1 MANKKIFR
9 SQRAPQA
16 KGPYSQAVT
25 HRGLLYVSGQIPVDP
40 ATGAPVRATIEE
52 ETDMTLNNLK
62 LIVEDA
68 GSTMD
73 DVLKVTCYLADI
85 EDFPRFNEVYA
96 KHFPFNE
103 VYAKH
108 FPQFPPARTT
118 IQAGKLPLDV
128 QVEIDA
134 IVALP
139 YKKPTRTAK
148 RSGNNKKERS

>member
-1 MANKKIFR
+1 MANKRIFR

-40 ATGAPVRATIEE
+40 ATGTAVRATIEE

-62 LIVEDA
+62 FIVEDA

-85 EDFPRFNEVYA
+85 EDFPR
-96 KHFPFNE
+96 FNE

-139 YKKPTRTAK
+139 YKKPARTVK
-148 RSGNNKKERS
+148 RPRKITEDKSE

>member
-1 MANKKIFR
+1 MANKRIFR
-9 SQRAPQA
+9 SQKAPQA
-16 KGPYSQAVT
+16 KGPYSQGVT
-25 HRGLLYVSGQIPVDP
+25 HRGLLYVSGQLPVDP
-40 ATGAPVRATIEE
+40 ETGTPVRASIEE
-52 ETDMTLNNLK
+52 ETNITLNNLK

-85 EDFPRFNEVYA
+85 EDFPRFNEAYA
-96 KHFPFNE
+96 K
-103 VYAKH
+103 Y

-128 QVEIDA
+128 QIEIDA

-139 YKKPTRTAK
+139 YKKPGGARRPK
-148 RSGNNKKERS
+148 KKIEGNSE

>member
-9 SQRAPQA
+9 SQRAPQT

-40 ATGAPVRATIEE
+40 ATGTPVRATIEE
-52 ETDMTLNNLK
+52 ETDLTLNNLR

-85 EDFPRFNEVYA
+85 EDFPRFNET
-96 KHFPFNE
+96 
-103 VYAKH
+103 YAKH

-118 IQAGKLPLDV
+118 IQAAKLPLDV

-139 YKKPTRTAK
+139 YK
-148 RSGNNKKERS
+148 RSAGARRPKKKIEVDSG

>member
-25 HRGLLYVSGQIPVDP
+25 HRGLLYISGQIPVDP
-40 ATGAPVRATIEE
+40 ATGTPLRATIEE
-52 ETDMTLNNLK
+52 ETERTLNNLK

-68 GSTMD
+68 GSKMD
-73 DVLKVTCYLADI
+73 DVIKVTCYLADI
-85 EDFPRFNEVYA
+85 EDFPRFNNTYA
-96 KHFPFNE
+96 KFFPE
-103 VYAKH
+103 
-108 FPQFPPARTT
+108 FPPARVT
-118 IQAGKLPLDV
+118 IQAAKLPLDV

-139 YKKPTRTAK
+139 YKKPSKSIRRPNIK
-148 RSGNNKKERS
+148 REENSK

>member
-25 HRGLLYVSGQIPVDP
+25 HRGILYISGQIPVDP
-40 ATGAPVRATIEE
+40 ATGAPLRATIEE
-52 ETDMTLNNLK
+52 ETELALNNLK

-73 DVLKVTCYLADI
+73 DVLKVTCYLADM
-85 EDFPRFNEVYA
+85 EDFPRFNEAYA
-96 KHFPFNE
+96 KSFSE
-103 VYAKH
+103 
-108 FPQFPPARTT
+108 FPPARTT
-118 IQAGKLPLDV
+118 IQAAKLPLDV
-128 QVEIDA
+128 QVEVDA

-139 YKKPTRTAK
+139 YKKPARAK
-148 RSGNNKKERS
+148 RIGKRSEESSK

>member
-9 SQRAPQA
+9 SQRAPQV

-25 HRGLLYVSGQIPVDP
+25 HRGILYISGQIPVDP
-40 ATGAPVRATIEE
+40 ATGSPLRATIEE
-52 ETDMTLNNLK
+52 ETELTLNNLK

-73 DVLKVTCYLADI
+73 DVLKVTCYLADM
-85 EDFPRFNEVYA
+85 EDFPRFNETYA
-96 KHFPFNE
+96 KFFPE
-103 VYAKH
+103 
-108 FPQFPPARTT
+108 FPPARAT
-118 IQAGKLPLDV
+118 IQAAKLPLDV

-139 YKKPTRTAK
+139 YKRPAK
-148 RSGNNKKERS
+148 TKRPGKKSEESSE